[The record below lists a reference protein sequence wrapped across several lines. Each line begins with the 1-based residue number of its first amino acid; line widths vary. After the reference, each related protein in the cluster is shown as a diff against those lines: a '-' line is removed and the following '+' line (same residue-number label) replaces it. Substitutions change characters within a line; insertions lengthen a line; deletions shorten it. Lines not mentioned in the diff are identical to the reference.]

1 MYENGQGHLTLFCI
15 VFVWLRGRPSTVR
28 SPIQDPWFMYQNRL
42 GPSGGIYYLCLSSS
56 SQLLSY
62 LLSYSVL
69 TTLSK
74 PAEQPE
80 GPPYL
85 SARSPY
91 QRTQGN
97 WVELPRSRYL
107 YQDQAGRTNVFA
119 SACDCPAS
127 KVVIYCSWRLE
138 LSSCTLVQFR
148 FLLRVTV
155 ARNLGFS
162 CSELQKSVLW
172 IQEIQLTTPSIFTWK
187 RVQHGGS
194 QTGCG
199 ISYR

>member
-1 MYENGQGHLTLFCI
+1 MLDGAVRFWEPLGQTKGMQIHQRETLSHQRTLPPWSLFIISSINGT
-15 VFVWLRGRPSTVR
+15 TV
-28 SPIQDPWFMYQNRL
+28 Q
-42 GPSGGIYYLCLSSS
+42 LSSPKGPHIWARALLTSAAKATELS
-56 SQLLSY
+56 SRARATCTKTKQGQPMLL
-62 LLSYSVL
+62 
-69 TTLSK
+69 
-74 PAEQPE
+74 PQPVTV
-80 GPPYL
+80 
-85 SARSPY
+85 
-91 QRTQGN
+91 Q
-97 WVELPRSRYL
+97 
-107 YQDQAGRTNVFA
+107 
-119 SACDCPAS
+119 PAS
-127 KVVIYCSWRLE
+127 PVAQQVVIYCSWRLK

-172 IQEIQLTTPSIFTWK
+172 IQEIQLKTPSIFAWK